1 MRHFRFEF
9 SHHGAAFVLLHFRQ
23 ARRFT
28 RRARAFDMREKL
40 KSMPAAGAF
49 AALLGAALVVVPA
62 CCRGADPPPERV
74 SFTQALAI
82 AMRQSRVIKAAE
94 YSREEAADGADAARG
109 AMLPKIDALEN
120 FSWTDNPTQVFS
132 NQLNQQEFSAGNF
145 ALDQLNYPGAMSN
158 FDTVFRFSQSIFSGG
173 RLFAQFEKADFGAS
187 AAAWRMLRTRQQVA
201 FAVVRAYY
209 GAVLAEQR
217 IGVVERALAS
227 ARAHL
232 AQAEN
237 LFAHG
242 MAVKADVLRTR
253 VMVGTLE
260 QEQISA
266 RNDMMVSQ
274 AVLAHVL
281 GDEDQ
286 ELAPEVSPPELAA
299 AGGAP
304 MPAMNAMV
312 SAAQSRR
319 AEARITQTLVEAA
332 KRGVTIAQAGYLP
345 EIDLAAQYQNDSQ
358 HLTRAGNS
366 YAVFVTGRLNIFNGM
381 STYAKIDAAR
391 AALARA
397 KTRRQEMLHEIALE
411 VQTAWRGLE
420 TARESV
426 AVARRDNDYA
436 AAALKIL
443 DDRYGAGLATNV
455 EVLEAQAS
463 RKDADMRLVAA
474 RVAVMV
480 SRAALD
486 LAAATPNLPGTSP

>member
-1 MRHFRFEF
+1 MGTKLRIMP
-9 SHHGAAFVLLHFRQ
+9 G
-23 ARRFT
+23 T
-28 RRARAFDMREKL
+28 R
-40 KSMPAAGAF
+40 AF
-49 AALLGAALVVVPA
+49 AALLAAA
-62 CCRGADPPPERV
+62 CVLAPLQSRGADPHAERV
-74 SFTQALAI
+74 SIAQALAI
-82 AMRQSRVIKAAE
+82 AMRQSRVIKEAE
-94 YSREEAADGADAARG
+94 FSREEAADGADAARG

-120 FSWTDNPTQVFS
+120 FSYTDNPTQVFS
-132 NQLNQQEFSAGNF
+132 NLLNEQEFSAGNF
-145 ALDQLNYPGAMSN
+145 AIDKLNYPGAISN
-158 FDTVFRFSQSIFSGG
+158 FDTVFRFSQPIFSGG
-173 RLFAQFEKADFGAS
+173 RLFAQFERADFGAI
-187 AAAWRMLRTRQQVA
+187 AATWRTVRIRQKVA

-232 AQAEN
+232 VQAEN

-253 VMVGTLE
+253 VQVGTLE

-266 RNDMMVSQ
+266 RNDMMVSR

-281 GDEDQ
+281 GDEDR
-286 ELAPEVSPPELAA
+286 ELAPEVSPPELSA

-304 MPAMNAMV
+304 MPAMDAMV

-319 AEARITQTLVEAA
+319 PEVRITQTVVEAA
-332 KRGVTIAQAGYLP
+332 RRGVTIALADYLP
-345 EIDLAAQYQNDSQ
+345 EVDLAAQYQNDSQ

-366 YAVFVTGRLNIFNGM
+366 YAVFVSGRLNIFNGM
-381 STYAKIDAAR
+381 STHAKVDAAR

-397 KTRRQEMLHEIALE
+397 KTRRQETLHEIALE
-411 VQTAWRGLE
+411 VQTAWRALE
-420 TARESV
+420 TARKSV
-426 AVARRDNDYA
+426 AVAGRDNEYA

-463 RKDADMRLVAA
+463 RKDADMRLVVA
-474 RVAVMV
+474 RVSVMV

-486 LAAATPNLPGTSP
+486 LAAATPNLPGTNP

>member
-1 MRHFRFEF
+1 MR
-9 SHHGAAFVLLHFRQ
+9 
-23 ARRFT
+23 T
-28 RRARAFDMREKL
+28 NL
-40 KSMPAAGAF
+40 KAMPAARTF
-49 AALLGAALVVVPA
+49 AALLAAA
-62 CCRGADPPPERV
+62 CVLAPLQSRGADPRPDRI
-74 SFTQALAI
+74 SFAQAMAI

-94 YSREEAADGADAARG
+94 FSGEEATDGADAARG

-120 FSWTDNPTQVFS
+120 FSYTDNPTQVFS
-132 NQLNQQEFSAGNF
+132 NLLNEQEFSAANF
-145 ALDQLNYPGAMSN
+145 SVDKLDYPGAISN
-158 FDTVFRFSQSIFSGG
+158 FDTVFRFSQPIFSGG
-173 RLFAQFEKADFGAS
+173 RLFAQFERAGLGAS
-187 AAAWRMLRTRQQVA
+187 AATWRTVRTRQQVA
-201 FAVVRAYY
+201 FAVVRSYY

-217 IGVVERALAS
+217 IGVVERALAA

-232 AQAEN
+232 AQAQN

-242 MAVKADVLRTR
+242 MAVEADVLRTN
-253 VMVGTLE
+253 VLVGTLE
-260 QEQISA
+260 QEQIAA
-266 RNDMMVSQ
+266 RNDMMVSR
-274 AVLAHVL
+274 AILAHVL
-281 GDEDQ
+281 GREDQ
-286 ELAPEVSPPELAA
+286 QLAPEASPSELSA
-299 AGGAP
+299 AGSAP
-304 MPAMNAMV
+304 MPAMDAML

-319 AEARITQTLVEAA
+319 PEVRITQTEVEAA
-332 KRGVTIAQAGYLP
+332 KREVTIARADYLP

-366 YAVFVTGRLNIFNGM
+366 YAVFVSGRLNIFNGM
-381 STYAKIDAAR
+381 STHAKVDAAR

-397 KTRRQEMLHEIALE
+397 NVQRLETLHEIALE

-426 AVARRDNDYA
+426 GVARRDDQYA

-455 EVLEAQAS
+455 EALEAQAS

>member
-1 MRHFRFEF
+1 MRAKRK
-9 SHHGAAFVLLHFRQ
+9 
-23 ARRFT
+23 T
-28 RRARAFDMREKL
+28 
-40 KSMPAAGAF
+40 MPAAGAF
-49 AALLGAALVVVPA
+49 SALLVAALVIVPA
-62 CCRGADPPPERV
+62 QSRAADQHAERI
-74 SFTQALAI
+74 SFAQAMAI

-94 YSREEAADGADAARG
+94 YSRDEAADGTDAARG
-109 AMLPKIDALEN
+109 AMLPKLDALEN
-120 FSWTDNPTQVFS
+120 FSYTDNPTQVFS
-132 NQLNQQEFSAGNF
+132 NLLNEQEFSAGNF
-145 ALDQLNYPGAMSN
+145 AIDRLNHPGAISN
-158 FDTVFRFSQSIFSGG
+158 FDTVFRFSQPIFSGG
-173 RLFAQFEKADFGAS
+173 RLFAQFEKAGLGAS
-187 AAAWRMLRTRQQVA
+187 AATWRTVRIRQQVA

-232 AQAEN
+232 VQARD

-242 MAVKADVLRTR
+242 MAVKADELRTR
-253 VMVGTLE
+253 VLVGTLE

-266 RNDMMVSQ
+266 RNDIMVSR
-274 AVLAHVL
+274 AVMAHVL
-281 GDEDQ
+281 GDEDH
-286 ELAPEVSPPELAA
+286 ELAPEVSPPELSA
-299 AGGAP
+299 AGGGL
-304 MPAMNAMV
+304 MPAMDAMV

-319 AEARITQTLVEAA
+319 PEVRITLTEVEAA
-332 KRGVTIAQAGYLP
+332 RRSVTIAQADYLP
-345 EIDLAAQYQNDSQ
+345 EIDLAAQFQNDSQ

-366 YAVFVTGRLNIFNGM
+366 YAVFVLGRLNIFNGM
-381 STYAKIDAAR
+381 STHARVDAAR

-397 KTRRQEMLHEIALE
+397 KTRRQETLHEIALE
-411 VQTAWRGLE
+411 VQTAWRGIE

-436 AAALKIL
+436 VAALKIL

-474 RVAVMV
+474 RVAVMI

-486 LAAATPNLPGTSP
+486 LAAATPNLPGANP

>member
-1 MRHFRFEF
+1 MR
-9 SHHGAAFVLLHFRQ
+9 VN
-23 ARRFT
+23 
-28 RRARAFDMREKL
+28 L
-40 KSMPAAGAF
+40 KTMPAAGF
-49 AALLGAALVVVPA
+49 FLALLAAAFILVPA
-62 CCRGADPPPERV
+62 QSRGADPHPERI
-74 SFTQALAI
+74 SFSQALAI

-109 AMLPKIDALEN
+109 AMLPKVDALEN
-120 FSWTDNPTQVFS
+120 FSYTDNPTQVFS
-132 NQLNQQEFSAGNF
+132 NLLNEQEFSAGNF
-145 ALDQLNYPGAMSN
+145 AIDKLNHPGAISN
-158 FDTVFRFSQSIFSGG
+158 FDTVFRFSQPIFSGG
-173 RLFAQFEKADFGAS
+173 RLFAQFKRADLGAN
-187 AAAWRMLRTRQQVA
+187 AATWRTVRTRQQVA
-201 FAVVRAYY
+201 FAVVRSYY
-209 GAVLAEQR
+209 GAVLAEQH

-232 AQAEN
+232 VQAQN

-242 MAVKADVLRTR
+242 MAVKADVLRTN

-260 QEQISA
+260 QEQIAA
-266 RNDMMVSQ
+266 RNDAMVSR

-281 GDEDQ
+281 GDEDH
-286 ELAPEVSPPELAA
+286 ELAPDVLPPELSA

-304 MPAMNAMV
+304 MPAMDEMV
-312 SAAQSRR
+312 SVAQSRR
-319 AEARITQTLVEAA
+319 PEVRIAQTAVEGAS
-332 KRGVTIAQAGYLP
+332 RGVTIAQADYLP

-366 YAVFVTGRLNIFNGM
+366 YAVFVSGRLNIFNGM
-381 STYAKIDAAR
+381 STHAKVDAAR

-397 KTRRQEMLHEIALE
+397 KTRRQETLHEIALE

-420 TARESV
+420 TARKSV
-426 AVARRDNDYA
+426 AVARRDNEYA

-463 RKDADMRLVAA
+463 RKDADLRLVAA

-486 LAAATPNLPGTSP
+486 LAAATPNLPGTNP